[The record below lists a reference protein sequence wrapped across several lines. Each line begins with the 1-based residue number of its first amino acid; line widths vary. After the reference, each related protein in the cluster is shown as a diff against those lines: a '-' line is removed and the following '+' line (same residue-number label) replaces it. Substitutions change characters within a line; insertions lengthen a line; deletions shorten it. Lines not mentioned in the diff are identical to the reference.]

1 MKGLRELFEE
11 TLDNRWPE
19 FSYRKRTVSKSPE
32 TLEKEFKAFWFGPWP
47 RLPTNPPSRKTSS
60 QSAHSGSRRKASSQ
74 KIAAGS
80 PRVPNAEGDLDPP
93 QPQPE
98 VVVIEDPGIAPEK
111 KKVDPESD
119 KDEEVIDAAQLE
131 DFLSQP
137 KPVEKSQVEEPK
149 PQSQQE
155 QPNFQPQKNPKSQHD
170 SPKSQN

>member
-1 MKGLRELFEE
+1 MKGIEELFEE
-11 TLDNRWPE
+11 TFNNRWPE
-19 FSYRKRTVSKSPE
+19 FSYRKRTVALSPA
-32 TLEKEFKAFWFGPWP
+32 TLKKEFKAFRFGPSP
-47 RLPTNPPSRKTSS
+47 PPTNPPSTKTSS
-60 QSAHSGSRRKASSQ
+60 QSALSGSGRKASSQ

-111 KKVDPESD
+111 KKVDTESD
-119 KDEEVIDAAQLE
+119 KDDEEVVDEAQLE
-131 DFLSQP
+131 GALSQP
-137 KPVEKSQVEEPK
+137 KPVEKSQAEQPK

-155 QPNFQPQKNPKSQHD
+155 QPNFQPQKDPKSQHD